1 MTTDHPMTSQHRPL
15 PPGGIPRP
23 PRTEPDWRLECD
35 DHGVTALG
43 DGGPVAHVEVSEDD
57 VRVRLNFWVGQLLP
71 HELRSELARSVFEHP
86 ALRPRR
92 PLQAALPH
100 GESEVLEEVRAHVA
114 DARTHVAGAT
124 CMLEGLVRADADPA
138 AGLA

>member
-1 MTTDHPMTSQHRPL
+1 MTTEHPMIPEHPMTPEH
-15 PPGGIPRP
+15 G
-23 PRTEPDWRLECD
+23 TEPDWRLECD

-43 DGGPVAHVEVSEDD
+43 NGGPVAHVEVSEDD

-92 PLQAALPH
+92 PLQAALPY
-100 GESEVLEEVRAHVA
+100 GEAEVLEEVRAHVA
-114 DARTHVAGAT
+114 DARTHVAGVT
-124 CMLEGLVRADADPA
+124 CMLEGLVR
-138 AGLA
+138 

>member
-1 MTTDHPMTSQHRPL
+1 MTSRYPTNSQPAPTER
-15 PPGGIPRP
+15 IPRP

-57 VRVRLNFWVGQLLP
+57 ARVLLNFWVGQLLP

-100 GESEVLEEVRAHVA
+100 GETEVLEEVRAHVA

-138 AGLA
+138 VGLS